1 MAKSEQLENILDEL
15 SLLKEREQARD
26 QRLGNI
32 ENSLKQLLQ
41 IVNQAPSKNQKHD
54 DSPKNVIP
62 YDTLKDA
69 VYDGIS
75 GYYKDE
81 PDHTGVLSEA
91 NIKKIHDV
99 IYKVENEILQPHWAK
114 EKEAQEQK
122 EQKYNEQRRLQ
133 GIESVHQVNEWA
145 PDYPPEIQRTI
156 RYLGLRILPDD
167 EPVESAHQNLRIW
180 GDALMQITNR
190 ATPTPSLKAWLLY
203 KWRQFKAL
211 FKNRRGIAYL
221 MMYFLGIAT
230 ITCIALYQSAVMDLD
245 RTNRI
250 FYRNVIKNEKR
261 SKDYHELD
269 SLIHSNSFFKT
280 YQTLD
285 E

>member
-99 IYKVENEILQPHWAK
+99 IYKVEDEILQPHWAK
-114 EKEAQEQK
+114 EKEAQEKK
-122 EQKYNEQRRLQ
+122 EQIYNEQRRTQ
-133 GIESVHQVNEWA
+133 GIETVLQVNEWA
-145 PDYPPEIQRTI
+145 PDYPPEILRTI
-156 RYLGLRILPDD
+156 RYLGLKILPVD
-167 EPVESAHQNLRIW
+167 EPVESAHQILRTW

-211 FKNRRGIAYL
+211 FKNRRGMAYL

-250 FYRNVIKNEKR
+250 FYKNVMKNQQR